1 MNVILL
7 QDVSDLG
14 LKGSVAN
21 VSPGYARN
29 YLIPKGLAEVGSPGK
44 LAEFQRREEERKS
57 RDARVSAQAEDIAGV
72 RNRTVL
78 TIEAKAGEG
87 DRLFGSVTPAD
98 IAAAIWEARKI
109 RVDKKHVHL
118 PEPIKSVGSHI
129 VEVEIA
135 DGFVASVKTIVVP
148 E

>member
-7 QDVSDLG
+7 QDVPDLG
-14 LKGSVAN
+14 TKGSVAN
-21 VSPGYARN
+21 VSAGYARN

-57 RDARVSAQAEDIAGV
+57 RDSRMSAEAEDITATL
-72 RNRTVL
+72 NRTVL
-78 TIEAKAGEG
+78 TIAAKAGEG
-87 DRLFGSVTPAD
+87 ERLFGSITSAD
-98 IAAAIWEARKI
+98 VAAAIWEARRLRI
-109 RVDKKHVHL
+109 DKKHIHL
-118 PEPIKSVGSHI
+118 PEPIKSLGSHM
-129 VEVEIA
+129 VEVEVA

>member
-7 QDVSDLG
+7 QDVPSLG
-14 LKGSVAN
+14 NKGSVAN
-21 VSPGYARN
+21 VSAGYARN

-57 RDARVSAQAEDIAGV
+57 RDARMSAQAEDVTATL
-72 RNRTVL
+72 NRTVL
-78 TIEAKAGEG
+78 TIEARAGEG
-87 DRLFGSVTPAD
+87 DRLFGSVTAAD
-98 IAAAIWEARKI
+98 VAAAIWDARRI

-118 PEPIKSVGSHI
+118 LEPIKSVGSHM
-129 VEVEIA
+129 VEVEVA
-135 DGFVASVKTIVVP
+135 EGFVATIKTIIVP